1 MNKGEVCN
9 VLEELCAV
17 MIEKNYKNG
26 YVRAKDKYVKALERA
41 LYMLELEEQEHE

>member
-1 MNKGEVCN
+1 MNKDEVCN

-26 YVRAKDKYVKALERA
+26 HVRAKDKYVKALERA
-41 LYMLELEEQEHE
+41 LYMLEYKEQKNE